1 MQTEATLIIDERGDC
16 VIVLTQAA
24 KTLFLS
30 STTAAESRRASHVEP
45 VSFVL
50 RLVFRAVR
58 SLVSDDSRIAAW
70 SRLWPCLWQ
79 VDMRPVGG
87 GILPVHFSNRL
98 AAIDA
103 EVEAL
108 NNHFTWRKYEY

>member
-1 MQTEATLIIDERGDC
+1 MQNEVTFIIADGKMTYL
-16 VIVLTQAA
+16 LTKAA
-24 KTLFLS
+24 PRLEG
-30 STTAAESRRASHVEP
+30 AVVRRASHVEP

-50 RLVFRAVR
+50 RLIFHAVR
-58 SLVSDDSRIAAW
+58 SLVSDDSRVAAW
-70 SRLWPCLWQ
+70 SRLWPCLWR
-79 VDMRPVGG
+79 VDMAPVGG